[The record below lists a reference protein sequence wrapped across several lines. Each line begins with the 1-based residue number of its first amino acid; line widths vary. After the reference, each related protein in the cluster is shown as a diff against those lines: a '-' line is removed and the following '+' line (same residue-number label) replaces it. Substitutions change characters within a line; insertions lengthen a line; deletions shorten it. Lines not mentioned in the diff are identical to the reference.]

1 MLKSEF
7 CKMVDQFGS
16 LSKSD
21 AMSKVIS
28 VAAKARFLVK
38 PGPVAHCTAIESTQK
53 MQNRP

>member
-21 AMSKVIS
+21 AISKVIS

-38 PGPVAHCTAIESTQK
+38 PGPFAHCTAIESSQK